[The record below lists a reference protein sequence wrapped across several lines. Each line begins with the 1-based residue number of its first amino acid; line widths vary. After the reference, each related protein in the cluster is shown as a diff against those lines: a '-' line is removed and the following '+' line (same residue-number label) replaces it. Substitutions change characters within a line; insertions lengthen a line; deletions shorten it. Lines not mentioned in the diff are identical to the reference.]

1 MNVNQIMT
9 AKVITIGMDDTLG
22 QIQNLFKKYKFH
34 HVLVLDDEELIGVI
48 SDRDVLK
55 EISPYVNTLSED
67 FRARKTLTKKAHQ
80 IMTRNPITVE
90 PDVPV
95 ENAASIMLNKKFLVF
110 RSSLLQ
116 EILKGSCPGKI
127 FSLSTYKG
135 NELIKKIVNFSCKKN
150 KLNSKISSLKS
161 NYIFLVRKNRQ

>member
-1 MNVNQIMT
+1 MT

-95 ENAASIMLNKKFLVF
+95 ENAASIMLNKNISCLPVV
-110 RSSLLQ
+110 SSSGDI
-116 EILKGSCPGKI
+116 EGILSWKDI
-127 FSLSTYKG
+127 LTF
-135 NELIKKIVNFSCKKN
+135 
-150 KLNSKISSLKS
+150 
-161 NYIFLVRKNRQ
+161 YIQR